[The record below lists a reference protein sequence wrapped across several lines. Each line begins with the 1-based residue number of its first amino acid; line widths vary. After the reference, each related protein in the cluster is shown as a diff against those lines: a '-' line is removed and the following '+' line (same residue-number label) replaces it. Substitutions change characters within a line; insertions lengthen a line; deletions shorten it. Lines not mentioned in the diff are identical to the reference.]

1 MSIWLIY
8 IFIAKDMVYEIYLYK
23 SKDLCIHSGSTM
35 YMEGNVYKY
44 NIYLRRRLEEKSSV
58 GDILCF
64 RFYFCL
70 IFKLCLL

>member
-44 NIYLRRRLEEKSSV
+44 ILE
-58 GDILCF
+58 GDQKK
-64 RFYFCL
+64 RVQWETFYVLGFT
-70 IFKLCLL
+70 FV